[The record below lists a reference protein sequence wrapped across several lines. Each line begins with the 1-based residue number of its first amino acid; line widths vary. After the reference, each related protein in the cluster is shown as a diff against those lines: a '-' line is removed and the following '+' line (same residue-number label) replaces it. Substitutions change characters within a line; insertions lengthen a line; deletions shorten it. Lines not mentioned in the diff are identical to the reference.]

1 MRLRIYSFTLNC
13 CYTIEQAK
21 VFQHFSEVLDLLARG
36 ISLRKGIMPIEYQVR
51 QYDLHKQHAAL
62 FRRLQG
68 SINFTHEL

>member
-1 MRLRIYSFTLNC
+1 M
-13 CYTIEQAK
+13 
-21 VFQHFSEVLDLLARG
+21 FQHFSEVLDLLPED
-36 ISLRKGIMPIEYQVR
+36 IPLRKEIMPIEYQVR

>member
-1 MRLRIYSFTLNC
+1 M
-13 CYTIEQAK
+13 
-21 VFQHFSEVLDLLARG
+21 FQHFSEVLDLLPRG

-62 FRRLQG
+62 FRRRQG